1 LKSLLLGLL
10 LLPSLAFSQAGSI
23 RVDKFGGLDDTDS
36 AATIPDAEAQDA
48 LNVESNLDGTSI
60 KKRNGYA
67 LEASLTYSTSAVTG
81 VTHFTCDS
89 GDRVTVVCHDRVCSK
104 SVNGASFSQF
114 FTTAT
119 SGVQRWSF
127 VSVDGDL
134 YGAND
139 RHDPVFKYDCT
150 NLTNPSGIPAGSL
163 LELTQDRLAVADVTA
178 FPNRVYYSKSGVYTN
193 FTAGV
198 NSEDSY
204 TDDVGAPG
212 DKITSL
218 KFNTALYI
226 FKSNSITRCILGD
239 QYTSRCDLISNSV
252 GTSEALSVVSNPEGI
267 AFRGTDKAFWMLN
280 DAGLNQISKKIK
292 NLTASQVSGIGRSN
306 IQTDRT
312 DWEAGVQAPTGTWRT
327 DVNIGSIV
335 NSSWS
340 FVDTS
345 STDFTA
351 GSLVNTSTQNV
362 GSVRL
367 AIGTNTI
374 IGGDFD
380 SPSTWSCYT
389 GSNDLSCDNSIADGA
404 LTAGGLF
411 NAACPDVHGTCTPG
425 SGNCGHCAHVCAS
438 GQTSTCGT
446 AAVTVFVSSTQ
457 GKDQTSAAS
466 VTYFASASQ
475 KTHQINLASLS
486 ISTAMAVTFRLGSS
500 GSHQQIY
507 QTTVTGNGFF
517 LTWNEELQC
526 NNCNSC
532 STSGASFCANI
543 TWSHVTVTSYSATG
557 QFVSHTFD
565 THVSTPIFNGLAVS
579 QSSNSIGALTFKEQT
594 SADGNTWDTAVAI
607 TPGNRPVSQKR
618 YWRYEGDFTTYSGT
632 ITARLDQVGE
642 LLASTTAEFRTQCIE
657 PGPNISSWGI
667 LSCAQTLAGN
677 GSLVYYT
684 TSAAT
689 CATLPTTKPSTWS
702 GPSVL
707 TSNNATIA
715 ISTGAAMYVAF
726 RSLLGSATDQAQVD
740 ACTVYWN
747 EGGNSQPVWGVYSGL
762 QNSLFWSTTL
772 SPSSTANRVLKYDM
786 NLSEWYPWDL
796 TATALDYIDGFL
808 YFGSST
814 GGQWFKQGVVNSD
827 NGTAINA
834 YWKSKD
840 FSGGAPFQEKTWQ
853 KSSVVTRNQ
862 QTGTLTA
869 TYALSDGSAYPYSVS
884 LSTTSTIP
892 YVRSNYYLGITS
904 PQNFMS
910 IKFGNNSS
918 VPFEVLGA
926 QLDFQAQPWRVVNP

>member
-1 LKSLLLGLL
+1 LKRLLLSLLLV
-10 LLPSLAFSQAGSI
+10 PVLAHAQAGNI
-23 RVDKFGGLDDTDS
+23 HIDKFGGLDDTDA
-36 AATIPDAEAQDA
+36 AATIPDSEAQDA

-60 KKRNGYA
+60 KKRQGYA
-67 LEASLTYSTSAVTG
+67 LEASLTYSTAAVTG

-89 GDRVTVVCHDRVCSK
+89 GDRVTVVCHDRVCAK
-104 SVNGASFSQF
+104 SVNGASFSNF

-119 SGVQRWSF
+119 AGVQRWSF

-139 RHDPVFKYDCT
+139 KHDPVFKYDCT
-150 NLTNPSGIPAGSL
+150 NLTNPTGIPAGSL

-252 GTSEALSVVSNPEGI
+252 GTSEALSVVSSPAGI
-267 AFRGTDKAFWMLN
+267 AFRGTDKAFWLLN
-280 DAGLNQISKKIK
+280 DSGLSQISKKIK
-292 NLTASQVSGIGRSN
+292 NLTASQIAGIGRSN

-312 DWEAGVQAPTGTWRT
+312 DWDAGVQTPTGTWRA

-335 NSSWS
+335 NSSFS

-345 STDFTA
+345 SGDFLSGTVTNISSNTA
-351 GSLVNTSTQNV
+351 GSVTLSISSGLIV
-362 GSVRL
+362 
-367 AIGTNTI
+367 
-374 IGGDFD
+374 GGDFTD
-380 SPSTWSCYT
+380 SLAWRCAFPGT
-389 GSNDLSCDNSIADGA
+389 NKCDATIANGA
-404 LTAGGLF
+404 LTAGGFF
-411 NAACPDVHGTCTPG
+411 NAHCYGSTGYCGHTCQTAASGCAAQSTTVVISTSAGRNQHVG
-425 SGNCGHCAHVCAS
+425 SG
-438 GQTSTCGT
+438 T
-446 AAVTVFVSSTQ
+446 
-457 GKDQTSAAS
+457 S
-466 VTYFASASQ
+466 VTYSDTTGSHSVYIGGI
-475 KTHQINLASLS
+475 T
-486 ISTAMAVTFRLGSS
+486 ISTTIAIAFYDAGHNESLTD
-500 GSHQQIY
+500 QDQIY
-507 QTTVTGNGFF
+507 LTTITSNGFYVMWDEQF
-517 LTWNEELQC
+517 DC
-526 NNCNSC
+526 NNCNGC
-532 STSGASFCANI
+532 SATGSGFCANK
-543 TWSHVTVTSYSATG
+543 TYSNVRVSSYAPTG
-557 QFVSHTFD
+557 TLISRTFD
-565 THVSTPIFNGLAVS
+565 TTLSTPTFGGLPVAM
-579 QSSNSIGALTFKEQT
+579 SSNTIGAVTFKEQGST
-594 SADGNTWDTAVAI
+594 DGSTWGTAVAV
-607 TPGNRPVSQKR
+607 TPGARPQSQKR
-618 YWRYEGDFTTYSGT
+618 YWRYEADFTTYSGT

-642 LLASTTAEFRTQCIE
+642 LLASSTAEYRTQCIE

-667 LSCAQTLAGN
+667 LSCAQTTAGN

-689 CATLPTTKPSTWS
+689 CATLPSTRPSTWVGS
-702 GPSVL
+702 AVTG
-707 TSNNATIA
+707 NNSTIA
-715 ISTGAAMYVAF
+715 ISTGAAMYVGF

-740 ACTVYWN
+740 ACTIYWN

-772 SPSSTANRVLKYDM
+772 SPNSTANRVLKYDM

-796 TATALDYIDGFL
+796 TATALDYIDGYL

-814 GGQWFKQGVVNSD
+814 GGYWYKQGVVNSD

-853 KSSVVTRNQ
+853 KSSVVVTNQ
-862 QTGTLTA
+862 QSGSLTA
-869 TYALSDGSAYPYSVS
+869 TYTLSDGSAYPYSVS
-884 LSTTSTIP
+884 MSTTSTIP
-892 YVRSNYYLGITS
+892 YVRSNYNLGITS

-910 IKFGNNSS
+910 LKFGNNSS

-926 QLDFQAQPWRVVNP
+926 QLDFYAQPWRPVNP

>member
-36 AATIPDAEAQDA
+36 AATIPDSEAQDA

-252 GTSEALSVVSNPEGI
+252 GTSEALSVVSNPEGV

-351 GSLVNTSTQNV
+351 GTRTNISTNTA
-362 GSVRL
+362 GSVSL
-367 AIGTNTI
+367 AISTGVI
-374 IGGDFD
+374 VGGDFTNPL
-380 SPSTWSCYT
+380 SWRCNPAKPAA
-389 GSNDLSCDNSIADGA
+389 SCDATIANGA
-404 LTAGGLF
+404 LTAGGFFTAHCLGTGSCGHMCHI
-411 NAACPDVHGTCTPG
+411 AAGSCVSEFSKVVISTSAGRNQPIG
-425 SGNCGHCAHVCAS
+425 SG
-438 GQTSTCGT
+438 T
-446 AAVTVFVSSTQ
+446 
-457 GKDQTSAAS
+457 S
-466 VTYFASASQ
+466 VTYADTSAQHSVYIGDI
-475 KTHQINLASLS
+475 T
-486 ISTAMAVTFRLGSS
+486 ISTTIAVTFYDTNANLSLS
-500 GSHQQIY
+500 DNNQIY
-507 QTTVTGNGFF
+507 QTTVTGNGFYVIWDERF
-517 LTWNEELQC
+517 DC

-532 STSGASFCANI
+532 SATGAGFCANK
-543 TWSHVTVTSYSATG
+543 TYENVRVSSYAPTG
-557 QFVSHTFD
+557 TLVSRTFD
-565 THVSTPIFNGLAVS
+565 TTVSTPIFNGLAVS